1 MSLIAKL
8 LPKSLFRLV
17 FFLKISLKIGGK
29 DTPNPAD
36 SKVSWTF
43 HDDPTITVKV
53 DRPPTG
59 LFINPKSNCLF

>member
-1 MSLIAKL
+1 MKICR
-8 LPKSLFRLV
+8 RLKWMV
-17 FFLKISLKIGGK
+17 PYLKYFSGLSFFLKISLKIGGK

-59 LFINPKSNCLF
+59 LFINP